1 MSDGQQKQ
9 DHVCSHVREMK
20 AQAQVRKR
28 QVQGEPVTGG
38 KGRQKHAYMK
48 FESKL
53 VCISAKSLRTGPNR
67 QVAIA
72 AGHHRVSAQM

>member
-1 MSDGQQKQ
+1 MSDGQQEQ

-20 AQAQVRKR
+20 AQAQVRKTSSER
-28 QVQGEPVTGG
+28 ASDRG

-48 FESKL
+48 FDSIL
-53 VCISAKSLRTGPNR
+53 DLISAKSLRTGPNR

-72 AGHHRVSAQM
+72 AGHHRVSGQM